1 MLNPDLDMARRF
13 IAANPPPGTLVHVGL
28 VGAHYYGFPS
38 PDSDLDLKGIHLAPT
53 PALLGLAPPPD
64 THDVLEVFEGVE
76 HDLTTHEAQ
85 KALALLLRGNGNV
98 LERLMTPL
106 QLVESPDVEALRA
119 LAEGAL
125 SKRFGAHYRG
135 YFGGMC
141 REHARADA
149 PRAKTLLYAYR
160 VALTGVHLLRT
171 GEVVGDVVETA
182 RAHGVADVEELV
194 AFKRDAGEKTALPA
208 DLDDK
213 HRARWPTL
221 EAMLEDAIEKTAL
234 PGEPT
239 NVGAVDAWLV
249 ERRLAALR

>member
-1 MLNPDLDMARRF
+1 MLTADLEMARRF
-13 IAANPPPGTLVHVGL
+13 VAANPPPGEILHVGL

-53 PALLGLAPPPD
+53 PAMLGLAPPPD

-76 HDLTTHEAQ
+76 HDLTTHEVQ

-106 QLVESPDVEALRA
+106 QLVEGPDLEALRA

-141 REHARADA
+141 REHARAEE

-171 GEVVGDVVETA
+171 GEVVGDVTETA
-182 RAHGVADVEELV
+182 RAHGIADVEELV
-194 AFKRDAGEKTALPA
+194 AYKREAGEKAPLPA
-208 DLDDK
+208 DLDAK
-213 HRARWPTL
+213 HRARWPSL
-221 EAMLEDAIEKTAL
+221 EAMLEDALAETAL
-234 PGEPT
+234 PDEPA
-239 NVGAVDAWLV
+239 NVDAVDAWLV
-249 ERRLAALR
+249 NRRLRG